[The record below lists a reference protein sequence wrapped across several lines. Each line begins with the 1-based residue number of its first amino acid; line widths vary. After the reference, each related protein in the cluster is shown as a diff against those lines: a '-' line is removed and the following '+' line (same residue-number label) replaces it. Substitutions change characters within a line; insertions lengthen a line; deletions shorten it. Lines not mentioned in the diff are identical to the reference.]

1 MSENE
6 PYIYLALTRPEV
18 EYLSD
23 QTSAQKP
30 LTRDLAVRLAGALV
44 ELAAVDALRVVHGL
58 TVASAEATPAATP
71 EAAVSAVSGPDTA
84 EAA

>member
-58 TVASAEATPAATP
+58 TVTIPAATP
-71 EAAVSAVSGPDTA
+71 EAAVSADTA

>member
-1 MSENE
+1 MDGDK
-6 PYIYLALTRPEV
+6 PYVYLALTRAEV

-58 TVASAEATPAATP
+58 TVTTPATTAEVASAEA
-71 EAAVSAVSGPDTA
+71 SA
-84 EAA
+84 

>member
-44 ELAAVDALRVVHGL
+44 ELAAVDALRVAHGL
-58 TVASAEATPAATP
+58 TTTTPATPA
-71 EAAVSAVSGPDTA
+71 EVAVSADTA

>member
-1 MSENE
+1 MTDGE
-6 PYIYLALTRPEV
+6 PRIYLALTRPEV

-44 ELAAVDALRVVHGL
+44 ELAAVDALRVAHGL
-58 TVASAEATPAATP
+58 TATTPATTAEVASAEAA
-71 EAAVSAVSGPDTA
+71 
-84 EAA
+84 